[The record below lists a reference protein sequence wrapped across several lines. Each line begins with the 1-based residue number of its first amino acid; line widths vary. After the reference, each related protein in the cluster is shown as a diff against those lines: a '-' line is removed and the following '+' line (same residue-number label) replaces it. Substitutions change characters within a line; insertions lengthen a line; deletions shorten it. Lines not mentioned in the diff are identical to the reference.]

1 MKKHTFGIAIFSVIA
16 AVLIATLTGCG
27 HNCVT
32 YGDGFKVETQINPE
46 NWALGFICQYGKIL
60 SVCVRENTEIEMQG
74 AGSGNAGTGDGA
86 NSTGASSTGSVKI
99 KIGRQTTGYTVDAIK
114 AGAKPEEIYKYAE

>member
-1 MKKHTFGIAIFSVIA
+1 MKRQFFAAMIA
-16 AVLIATLTGCG
+16 AVASALIVCLTGCG

-46 NWALGFICQYGKIL
+46 NWSLGFICQYGKIL

-86 NSTGASSTGSVKI
+86 NTTGASSTGSVKI

-114 AGAKPEEIYKYAE
+114 AGAKPSELK